1 MALPIPRRCWVHYV
15 SYCPP
20 AAQMPNPILLDM
32 RLGLKCRA
40 RAA

>member
-1 MALPIPRRCWVHYV
+1 MISGGAARREDD
-15 SYCPP
+15 
-20 AAQMPNPILLDM
+20 AAIKMLINLDVLDM